1 MATIRVIDV
10 IDRAEEILQ
19 DISNVRWSQQS
30 LLNYLNDGQREI
42 VVFRPDASTVNSSFT
57 LASSAKQSLPSG
69 ALRLLDIYKN
79 LSPNTSS
86 ISIIER
92 KILDDQID
100 DWYASLGEEVEHYI
114 YNPVDPKTFYVYPH
128 PAGSSNTIEIIY
140 SSSPANITISD
151 FTSDTTTIT
160 LDDVY
165 ANALL
170 DYILYRAYQK
180 DSEYAGDLQKSGSF
194 MQSFQ
199 NALGI
204 KTQVDAG
211 AAPRPASPSE

>member
-19 DISNVRWSQQS
+19 DTSNVRWSQQS

-42 VVFRPDASTVNSSFT
+42 VLFRPDASTTNASFT
-57 LASSAKQSLPSG
+57 LAAAAKQSLPSG
-69 ALRLLDIYKN
+69 GLRLLDVYKN
-79 LSPNTSS
+79 LSPNSS
-86 ISIIER
+86 AISLIER
-92 KILDDQID
+92 KVLDDQVD
-100 DWYASLGEEVEHYI
+100 NWYSTTSTEVEHYV

-128 PAGSSNTIEIIY
+128 PSGGGHTIEIIY
-140 SSSPANITISD
+140 SSSPSNITISN
-151 FTSDTTTIT
+151 FTTDTTTIS

-180 DSEYAGDLQKSGSF
+180 DSEFAGDLQKSGAF

-204 KTQVDAG
+204 KTQADAG
-211 AAPRPASPSE
+211 SAPRPASPSE

>member
-19 DISNVRWSQQS
+19 DTSNVRWSQQS

-42 VVFRPDASTVNSSFT
+42 VLFRPDASTTNASFT
-57 LASSAKQSLPSG
+57 LATAAKQSLPSG
-69 ALRLLDIYKN
+69 GLRLLDVYKN
-79 LSPNTSS
+79 LSPNSS
-86 ISIIER
+86 AISLIER
-92 KILDDQID
+92 KVLDDQVD
-100 DWYASLGEEVEHYI
+100 NWYSTTSTEVEHYV

-128 PAGSSNTIEIIY
+128 PSGGGHTIEIIY
-140 SSSPANITISD
+140 SSSPSNITISN
-151 FTSDTTTIT
+151 FTTDTTTIS

-180 DSEYAGDLQKSGSF
+180 DSEFAGDLQKSGAF

-204 KTQVDAG
+204 KTQADAG
-211 AAPRPASPSE
+211 SAPRPASPSE

>member
-19 DISNVRWSQQS
+19 DTSNVRWSQQS

-42 VVFRPDASTVNSSFT
+42 VLFRPDASTTNASFT
-57 LASSAKQSLPSG
+57 LAAAAKQSLPSG
-69 ALRLLDIYKN
+69 GLRLLDVYKN
-79 LSPNTSS
+79 LSPNSS
-86 ISIIER
+86 AISLIER
-92 KILDDQID
+92 KVLDDQVD
-100 DWYASLGEEVEHYI
+100 NWYSTTSTEVEHYV

-128 PAGSSNTIEIIY
+128 PSGGGHTIEIIY
-140 SSSPANITISD
+140 SSSPSNITISN
-151 FTSDTTTIT
+151 FTTDTTTIS

-180 DSEYAGDLQKSGSF
+180 DSEFAGALQKSGAF

-204 KTQVDAG
+204 KTQADAG
-211 AAPRPASPSE
+211 SAPRPASPSE